1 MTSDPDVTMTLT
13 MPRSEWVRFLNPDK
27 EGQVTYGT
35 LLQRMRGE
43 VRLQL
48 PKEYVK
54 VEPGDLVRRKSDGKE
69 CYVFKSVL
77 RDAIA
82 LTDSN
87 AYTVMTR
94 VPDTGLDSEQWELV
108 RKARS

>member
-1 MTSDPDVTMTLT
+1 MTSDPDVTMTFTL
-13 MPRSEWVRFLNPDK
+13 PRSEWMRFVNYDNPATAAVRNLAKD
-27 EGQVTYGT
+27 QI
-35 LLQRMRGE
+35 
-43 VRLQL
+43 

-69 CYVFKSVL
+69 CYVLKSVL